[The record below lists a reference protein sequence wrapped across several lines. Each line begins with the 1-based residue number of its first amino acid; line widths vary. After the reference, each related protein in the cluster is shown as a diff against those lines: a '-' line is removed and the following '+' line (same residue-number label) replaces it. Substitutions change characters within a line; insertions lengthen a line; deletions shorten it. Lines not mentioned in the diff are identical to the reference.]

1 MSSLREM
8 ESQCSW
14 CVRSTFQ
21 CKTNI
26 TFRHR
31 YQTSWQKYDNL
42 QEQVRILLQK
52 SLSNKAI
59 LGVCLCSAVVSVV
72 QFQNTCDQA
81 FCAFVQ
87 PLVSVKCFDSESEK
101 TETIRWNWPY
111 FIQIRLNE
119 AVHHPS
125 CKLMVS
131 VSNIWHEHVLPYPT
145 SMCHFGPA
153 HCCVSY
159 SSTPLTICSLP
170 TTCRQ
175 QHKFVYFVPLS
186 IWCNSVI
193 LAAFQLLSIKHT
205 TLRWKKHFRCF
216 LKGLLSPLYNNL
228 KDVFL
233 LQKMTKSDIS
243 WTLKVLYVWMTTSG
257 IHTLSKARAA
267 YYLKS
272 LGKKPFFLL
281 SFNKQLTLQM
291 Y

>member
-1 MSSLREM
+1 MSTSCQSDTTISSPDDYCNARAVSGKCLCQKGQKRHDTKCWVFQENGTVLMSSLREM

-101 TETIRWNWPY
+101 TETIR
-111 FIQIRLNE
+111 
-119 AVHHPS
+119 
-125 CKLMVS
+125 
-131 VSNIWHEHVLPYPT
+131 
-145 SMCHFGPA
+145 
-153 HCCVSY
+153 
-159 SSTPLTICSLP
+159 
-170 TTCRQ
+170 
-175 QHKFVYFVPLS
+175 
-186 IWCNSVI
+186 CN
-193 LAAFQLLSIKHT
+193 
-205 TLRWKKHFRCF
+205 
-216 LKGLLSPLYNNL
+216 
-228 KDVFL
+228 
-233 LQKMTKSDIS
+233 
-243 WTLKVLYVWMTTSG
+243 
-257 IHTLSKARAA
+257 
-267 YYLKS
+267 
-272 LGKKPFFLL
+272 
-281 SFNKQLTLQM
+281 
-291 Y
+291 